1 MAINTTSTAPS
12 TLLDAINTLLEAA
25 RVAGIDSLAQVD
37 LNEDAGQ
44 AKRDIDTLSR
54 QTQMSGWEFNNR
66 RMVTLDPEVDG
77 SILLPLNVVKCKT
90 NRLWT
95 GNQLVVRGRKLF
107 DKVAGTYTI
116 GTSVLVD
123 YTEILEFADL
133 PESMRA
139 YITGL
144 AARRFAL
151 PRLPSATNFKYT
163 EELVT
168 SFLAMAQQEDAD
180 AEDLPMNQT
189 NPHFARMGR
198 R

>member
-1 MAINTTSTAPS
+1 MPIDTTLTTPS
-12 TLLDAINTLLEAA
+12 TLLEAINTLLEAA
-25 RVAGIDSLAQVD
+25 RVAGIESLEQVN
-37 LNEDAGQ
+37 LNEDAGA

-66 RMVTLDPEVDG
+66 RKVTLDPELSGEV
-77 SILLPLNVVKCKT
+77 LLPLNVSKCKT
-90 NRLWT
+90 NRQWT
-95 GNQLVVRGRKLF
+95 GNSIVVRGRKLF
-107 DKVAGTYTI
+107 DKTAGTFNI
-116 GTSVLVD
+116 GKSVLVD

-133 PESMRA
+133 PETMRA

-151 PRLPSATNFKYT
+151 PRLPSATSFRYT

-168 SFLAMAQQEDAD
+168 SFLIMAQTEDAD
-180 AEDLPMNQT
+180 AEDLPLDQT
-189 NPHFARMGR
+189 SPHFARMHR